1 MYVERGM
8 LPWRVPTRQF
18 FSQEKG
24 GILITDEELRAAFD
38 FFDVNSSGKITLA
51 NLKVSGFVR

>member
-1 MYVERGM
+1 M
-8 LPWRVPTRQF
+8 LPWRVLTRQF